1 MARFGFNAE
10 AARRMAAEFRRASW
24 GVVVFGGGLYAKH
37 DSVVLLLVAA
47 IGWLGLQAA
56 AFILDNLESES

>member
-1 MARFGFNAE
+1 
-10 AARRMAAEFRRASW
+10 MAAEFRRASW